1 MTVARALLVYDVA
14 VGVVLTADFVLWR
27 RRSTS
32 LTPTL
37 PAVVLVAAL
46 AAAAVR
52 AEFPLAVIASG
63 AVVLGSALFAYAN
76 FLAFV
81 KRGVT
86 FSILRNHAQPSS
98 RRLRDDEFIAV
109 DQRLEEMR
117 GHGWIADGLGGWA
130 LTRQG
135 RRVLDV
141 RRGLLRLL
149 RTETIG

>member
-1 MTVARALLVYDVA
+1 MTDARALLSYDVVVA
-14 VGVVLTADFVLWR
+14 VVLTADFVLWR

-37 PAVVLVAAL
+37 PGVALVALLAV
-46 AAAAVR
+46 AAAR
-52 AEFPLAVIASG
+52 AETPVAVLASG
-63 AVVLGSALFAYAN
+63 ALVLASALFAYVN

-86 FSILRNHAQPSS
+86 FSILRNHAQPSA
-98 RRLRDDEFIAV
+98 RRRQDDEFIAV

-117 GHGWIADGLGGWA
+117 GHGWIAHGVGGWA

-135 RRVLDV
+135 RRVLEV